1 MQSCCSHIQ
10 PELLLKEIIT
20 LAHPF
25 IHVIPHFASL
35 QCLPS
40 LYWLCTHFPF
50 IFKSFIPI
58 LSCFHLAFICH
69 FSPLPDKEFWF
80 HYFFFFYKPC
90 FAFPT
95 HHCFSQIHPK
105 ERYSRIATA
114 TSCCWCAVPTPIMLL
129 LYLVFLPVS
138 SCLVLHFSSNFFSTD
153 TFFLLYVRLVVDT
166 TVPKIRHS

>member
-1 MQSCCSHIQ
+1 MQSCSSHIQ
-10 PELLLKEIIT
+10 PELLLKEMIT

-40 LYWLCTHFPF
+40 LCWLCTHFPF

-80 HYFFFFYKPC
+80 HYFFFFLQTLFC
-90 FAFPT
+90 FP
-95 HHCFSQIHPK
+95 H
-105 ERYSRIATA
+105 
-114 TSCCWCAVPTPIMLL
+114 TSLFLSNPSKREVQQDSYCYFMLL
-129 LYLVFLPVS
+129 VCCAYSYHASPVLS
-138 SCLVLHFSSNFFSTD
+138 ISAC
-153 TFFLLYVRLVVDT
+153 
-166 TVPKIRHS
+166 